1 MPRDTLRKAVAM
13 VIALFGGAAWVL
25 QFSPRV
31 HFDPYPWLPQYLLL
45 AAGSVIT
52 YWLMRLTACG
62 LTEISKDQLV
72 RRLAVVSAA
81 VVTWSNA
88 AFLARRLDIEV
99 DGLFAIAT
107 VIWFG
112 TFFVL
117 FYLFVSFTVDRVKFS
132 NNGPQPSRSSEPSAG
147 SGRHPFPPSSDA

>member
-1 MPRDTLRKAVAM
+1 M

-62 LTEISKDQLV
+62 VIEISKDQLV
-72 RRLAVVSAA
+72 RRLALLLAA
-81 VVTWSNA
+81 FVTWDNVTIFRDA
-88 AFLARRLDIEV
+88 P
-99 DGLFAIAT
+99 GHP
-107 VIWFG
+107 G
-112 TFFVL
+112 
-117 FYLFVSFTVDRVKFS
+117 
-132 NNGPQPSRSSEPSAG
+132 GRSLG
-147 SGRHPFPPSSDA
+147 Q